1 MNCKDA
7 QNLINGYVDGELDLV
22 RNLDIERHIQDCAL
36 CTQGYKNHQVLRNGI
51 KAGSFYFK
59 VPGDLQ
65 RRISVVPT

>member
-36 CTQGYKNHQVLRNGI
+36 CAQGYKNHQVLRNGI
-51 KAGSFYFK
+51 KNRLVLF
-59 VPGDLQ
+59 
-65 RRISVVPT
+65 